1 MLLCYLKGNSWLNVS
16 NSHFSLNQSL
26 RRHTKYQVT
35 CNQNK
40 VYCVTSSLDAI
51 YSTMTIRT
59 LHCKTLLLSIALDLL
74 AVIKTK
80 RVSTSLWS
88 YNGTTDC
95 YSIYAPIKQNKEGSL
110 QNLIVEVYKAPPP
123 LGM

>member
-1 MLLCYLKGNSWLNVS
+1 MQPKQSILCDKLVR
-16 NSHFSLNQSL
+16 SHLFN
-26 RRHTKYQVT
+26 HDDK
-35 CNQNK
+35 N
-40 VYCVTSSLDAI
+40 I
-51 YSTMTIRT
+51 T
-59 LHCKTLLLSIALDLL
+59 LQDYYLSIALDLL

-95 YSIYAPIKQNKEGSL
+95 YSIYTAIKQNKEGSL